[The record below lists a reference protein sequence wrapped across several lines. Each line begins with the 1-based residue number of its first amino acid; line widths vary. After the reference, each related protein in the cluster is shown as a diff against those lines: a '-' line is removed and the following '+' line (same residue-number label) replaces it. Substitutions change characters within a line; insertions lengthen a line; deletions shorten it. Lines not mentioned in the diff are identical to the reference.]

1 MNFFFRILSTDSLK
15 HALNSFERK
24 PFAITAGESV
34 VFLYIQFA
42 LSHWHTRL
50 IKRIAQTR
58 LADETGSIVLKDNKT
73 LVPRINGIN
82 ASKRID
88 VPQVLH
94 VHVHEESRRLQI
106 NGAEKVLWQVR
117 AADIALLSHRR
128 WLQLS
133 HRKLKNN
140 NGNTAADCG
149 CNVWR
154 GRVNNH
160 ILYHIR
166 TLQCRQSHDS
176 QWK

>member
-24 PFAITAGESV
+24 PFAITARESV

-42 LSHWHTRL
+42 LSHRHTRL

-88 VPQVLH
+88 VTPGVTCTCTRGK
-94 VHVHEESRRLQI
+94 S
-106 NGAEKVLWQVR
+106 
-117 AADIALLSHRR
+117 
-128 WLQLS
+128 
-133 HRKLKNN
+133 
-140 NGNTAADCG
+140 TAS
-149 CNVWR
+149 NKWR
-154 GRVNNH
+154 GESVVTSAR
-160 ILYHIR
+160 R
-166 TLQCRQSHDS
+166 
-176 QWK
+176 